1 MGLAQGLLGVCSQG
15 LELGFSHLEAP
26 LELKDTFS
34 RWLIHMATAP
44 YDLDFSIGL
53 SDCPHDMEANFPSR
67 ERAQEW
73 AMPSRPSPESH
84 MPSECF
90 GLFPEVFISLHRSI
104 SSLSEPWC
112 PCSQKNTFFR

>member
-84 MPSECF
+84 MPSF
-90 GLFPEVFISLHRSI
+90 VHHSSVRKRLARLTLRKGLLEIF
-104 SSLSEPWC
+104 
-112 PCSQKNTFFR
+112 